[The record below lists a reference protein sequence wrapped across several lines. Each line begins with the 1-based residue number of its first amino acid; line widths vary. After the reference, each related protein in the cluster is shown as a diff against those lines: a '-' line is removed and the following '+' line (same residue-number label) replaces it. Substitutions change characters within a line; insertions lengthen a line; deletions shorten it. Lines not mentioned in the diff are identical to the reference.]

1 MTLQIKRLASWREVP
16 VGGAITQPGN
26 SVNRPTGDWRVFK
39 PIINQDKCVR
49 CYLCW
54 VYCPEPAIKIIDRP
68 YKTSSGRE
76 WKITFE
82 VDYDYCK
89 GCGICVEECPVKAID
104 FVEEVK

>member
-1 MTLQIKRLASWREVP
+1 MTSYTKRLAGWRNIP
-16 VGGAITQPGN
+16 IGGAITQPGN
-26 SVNRPTGDWRVFK
+26 SAERFVGDWRVFK

-54 VYCPEPAIKIIDRP
+54 VYCPEPAIKIVDKP
-68 YKTSSGRE
+68 YKTSTGRE
-76 WKITFE
+76 WKVTLE
-82 VDYDYCK
+82 VDYNYCK